1 MRGDADDLDR
11 RDFFRRA
18 GAAAAAV
25 STLPAWFAPEARAS
39 AQVPQP
45 ASPNDRPGVCL
56 VGCGNQGTGDAKQ
69 ASRYGDVVAI
79 CDVDDKHIANAGE
92 AFPKAKQ
99 FRDFREAIAH
109 DGVDVVINGTPDHWH
124 TLVNIHA
131 MRQGKDVYGEKPLT
145 LTVDEGRRLVDVQRQ
160 TKRVFQTG
168 SQQRSEGGFRLACEL
183 VRNGRL
189 GTLRHVLVALPA
201 ARHDG
206 PFEPAPVPEWLDWN
220 LWQGQAPQREYV
232 PQRCHGTFRY
242 WQEYSAGTITDWGA
256 HHFDIAQWG
265 IGADGGG
272 PVSVHGRELSTPIPG
287 GYTTP
292 ADYWIEYEYA
302 NGVRLSCVSTQ
313 ADSGSGAPRRPRR
326 RNQDGGPA
334 APAANVPPPTTQP
347 RPAPRP
353 GLLRNGV
360 LFEGDDGWIFVTRGR
375 IAASDPALLD
385 ESLPS
390 GATRLYAS
398 DNHMGNFFECVRTR
412 KPTICPT
419 EVGHRS
425 VTVCHLGHISI
436 RLGRKLKW
444 DPKAEQ
450 FVGDDEANGMHAR
463 EMRKPWGYDA
473 V

>member
-1 MRGDADDLDR
+1 MSDDAEVLDR

-18 GAAAAAV
+18 GAAAAA
-25 STLPAWFAPEARAS
+25 SALPAWFAREVRAAEQ
-39 AQVPQP
+39 AQAPGP
-45 ASPNDRPGVCL
+45 ASPNDSPGICL
-56 VGCGNQGTGDAKQ
+56 VGCGGQGTGDARN

-79 CDVDDKHIANAGE
+79 CDVDDRHVANAGE
-92 AFPKAKQ
+92 AFPRAMQ

-109 DGVDVVINGTPDHWH
+109 AGVDVVVNGTPDHWH

-145 LTVDEGRRLVDVQRQ
+145 LTIDEGKRLVEVQRQ
-160 TKRVFQTG
+160 TNRIFQTG
-168 SQQRSEGGFRLACEL
+168 SQQRSDRRFRLACEL

-201 ARHDG
+201 ARNDG
-206 PFEPAPVPEWLDWN
+206 PFEPAPVPEWLDWDF
-220 LWQGQAPQREYV
+220 WQGQAPQHDYV

-265 IGADGGG
+265 IGADGSG
-272 PVSVHGRELSTPIPG
+272 PVSAHGRELSTPIPG

-302 NGVRLSCVSTQ
+302 GGVRLTCVSTQ
-313 ADSGSGAPRRPRR
+313 ADSGSGAPRRQRR
-326 RNQDGGPA
+326 QNQGATPAPA
-334 APAANVPPPTTQP
+334 APPTPQPP
-347 RPAPRP
+347 PRP
-353 GLLRNGV
+353 GLLHNGV
-360 LFEGDDGWIFVTRGR
+360 LFEGDGGWIFVTRGR

-385 ESLPS
+385 EPLPS

-398 DNHMGNFFECVRTR
+398 DNHMGNFFDCVRTR

-425 VTVCHLGHISI
+425 VSVCHLGHISI

-444 DPKAEQ
+444 DPTAEQ
-450 FVGDDEANGMHAR
+450 FAGDDEANGMLAR